1 MLTITEINMSRPVL
15 ILYSAGTGGEFIT
28 SLLAEVSD
36 EFNPIGSPIRDK
48 KTNRT
53 NVNCVLEYS
62 ALWKSH
68 TNPKTWVSSHVD
80 KTMIGS
86 KRYLIK
92 DHPNVLSECYKKH
105 LPNVTVLHF
114 VAKENFEYFAKLT
127 FAKLQKKIQLSEI
140 TLDYMINEISPT
152 TDEDLF
158 LNVYNWASKYT
169 WVWQHEL
176 QTITQAFMSANTTV
190 LNNYGHNDSIQK
202 YIDEHVTHI
211 KKESNASSELALS
224 FAWFE
229 NYNAID
235 ISDIKS
241 SRNMWEQ
248 FKQIINITDIESA
261 IRKTDAWQTR
271 NRKLIEHGL

>member
-1 MLTITEINMSRPVL
+1 MLTIAEINMSRPVL

-36 EFNPIGSPIRDK
+36 EFNPIGSAARNK

-62 ALWKSH
+62 ALWTSL

-92 DHPNVLSECYKKH
+92 DHPNVLSNCYKKH

-114 VAKENFEYFAKLT
+114 VAKENFEYFAKLA

-140 TLDYMINEISPT
+140 TLDYMINNITPAAY
-152 TDEDLF
+152 EDLF
-158 LNVYNWASKYT
+158 LSVYNWASKYT

-176 QTITQAFMSANTTV
+176 QTITQAFMSANTIV
-190 LNNYGHNDSIQK
+190 LNSYEHNDSLQK

-211 KKESNASSELALS
+211 KKESNASGELALS

-229 NYNAID
+229 NYKTID
-235 ISDIKS
+235 ITDINS
-241 SRNMWEQ
+241 SRNMW
-248 FKQIINITDIESA
+248 KQISKVINITDIESA
-261 IRKTDAWQTR
+261 IRKTDAWQKR
-271 NRKLIEHGL
+271 NRRLIEYGL

>member
-1 MLTITEINMSRPVL
+1 
-15 ILYSAGTGGEFIT
+15 
-28 SLLAEVSD
+28 
-36 EFNPIGSPIRDK
+36 
-48 KTNRT
+48 
-53 NVNCVLEYS
+53 
-62 ALWKSH
+62 
-68 TNPKTWVSSHVD
+68 
-80 KTMIGS
+80 
-86 KRYLIK
+86 
-92 DHPNVLSECYKKH
+92 
-105 LPNVTVLHF
+105 
-114 VAKENFEYFAKLT
+114 
-127 FAKLQKKIQLSEI
+127 
-140 TLDYMINEISPT
+140 
-152 TDEDLF
+152 
-158 LNVYNWASKYT
+158 
-169 WVWQHEL
+169 
-176 QTITQAFMSANTTV
+176 MSANTTV